1 MENNIP
7 QITFAIASKNNFR
20 YVKHA
25 VKYIRENCYRNDH
38 IIHIGIDGEDS
49 ELENY
54 YKDIDGIV
62 ITKGVS
68 GIAAI
73 YNDIAKKVT
82 TDFILIYHAD
92 MIAGKNMD
100 LNLYKHW
107 KRGIIISATRIEP
120 PLHPGDP
127 AKIVEDFGMWPE
139 ENVMDG
145 FSKQKFNDFVESNL
159 NNDKITKGVF
169 APWLIHKEDYW
180 EVGGHDEDFNSHSE
194 DRDLFNR
201 FLLNGFDFIQ
211 PWNAL
216 VYHLTCR
223 GGQFEHAITTN
234 DLKIKSNDWNK
245 LANKNTKKFIRKWGT
260 SPLYNEYQYPIISPK
275 YDVGFKVKNCN
286 SEFLELLEPWCS
298 TILID
303 DEMQVLTSFYLDRE
317 QKDTISNLFEKI
329 KTTPFD
335 TLKNKIIVEIDRNF
349 FNRND
354 FQTLQQLSEIIK
366 DSGEIGKFKLNNL
379 TIEINSME
387 EIQDSLIL
395 F

>member
-1 MENNIP
+1 
-7 QITFAIASKNNFR
+7 
-20 YVKHA
+20 
-25 VKYIRENCYRNDH
+25 
-38 IIHIGIDGEDS
+38 
-49 ELENY
+49 
-54 YKDIDGIV
+54 
-62 ITKGVS
+62 
-68 GIAAI
+68 
-73 YNDIAKKVT
+73 
-82 TDFILIYHAD
+82 
-92 MIAGKNMD
+92 MD